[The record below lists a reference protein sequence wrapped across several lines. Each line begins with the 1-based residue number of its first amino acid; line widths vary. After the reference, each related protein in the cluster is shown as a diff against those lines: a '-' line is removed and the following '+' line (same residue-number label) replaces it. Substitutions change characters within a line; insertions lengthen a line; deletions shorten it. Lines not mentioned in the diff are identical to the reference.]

1 MFNHVTLLK
10 SSSLNEKPQMQYL
23 ILNSLLLLTISLF
36 SQNKA
41 PVFDGVVNP
50 EEWKNADFFEINYE
64 ISPGNNIPSPY
75 LTKAFIT
82 HSKTD
87 LYVGFIAYA
96 DMENLRSSV
105 RNRDEG
111 FQDDNVF
118 IGIDTY
124 GDGRYMVGIG
134 ANPEGNQLDVKLLS
148 TGNDDVTYDVN
159 FESKASKHEDNYH
172 VELKIPF
179 RVLQFKKAPLMEWK
193 ILLYRSTFTESNRS
207 QNINFPIDLNNP
219 CLPCQAT
226 STISLEGVQSQNR
239 VNLLPYIYSGVEGKR
254 SQAQFE
260 FQKPTASIG
269 LSGLFDLSNTTS
281 LEYALNPDFSQ
292 VEADVS
298 QINVNT
304 TFALYFQERRPYFNE
319 GNDIIETN
327 LNSVYT
333 RAVNQPLLSSKLISQ
348 GENQRIYWLAA
359 YDEASPYL
367 IAGENRSY
375 FGEGGASYSNIF
387 RYQRTYKQGTN
398 LGFLSTNKVF
408 KDGGYGHTFGVDGRY
423 RFKKSYTA
431 SFEFNKSIVL
441 EPEAEWIQENDQI
454 NQKNTLL
461 DGERLNGD
469 ALFLSLSRNTKNWNT
484 EVTYQHFSPHYQ
496 TPLGFVTQNSIRNVE
511 IYQGYQHFFEKEN
524 FVKQMGIDLSSEFN
538 YNYNHLRK
546 LLLFDSSVYV
556 QLSGNIQSQ
565 LSYTYTVNEEFEGFI
580 AENMPEYS
588 VFVSYNPSES
598 VRLGIFSSTGEA
610 LRYDAENPAVGNN
623 FFLGSF
629 NNFQITPN
637 FRISPSLR
645 YNQLQNKT
653 DQSLYYS
660 GFIARATLNYQ
671 FNPNF
676 SFRIIGEFND
686 FDNSFFLQPL
696 FKWNPNPF
704 TLFYIGG
711 TNGYS
716 QLEQKN
722 RYGIEN
728 SQFYLKFQYLFDF

>member
-1 MFNHVTLLK
+1 MHYRFF
-10 SSSLNEKPQMQYL
+10 SFIL
-23 ILNSLLLLTISLF
+23 IAMGLYA
-36 SQNKA
+36 QNN
-41 PVFDGVVNP
+41 PPHFDGIVHA
-50 EEWKNADFFEINYE
+50 EEWQNSISFDINYE
-64 ISPGNNIPSPY
+64 INPGNNIPSPY
-75 LTKAFIT
+75 LTKAFISYT
-82 HSKTD
+82 PTD

-124 GDGRYMVGIG
+124 GDGRYMVGLG

-159 FESKASKHEDNYH
+159 FESKASKHEDSYH

-179 RVLQFKKAPLMEWK
+179 RVLQFKKAPQMEWK
-193 ILLYRSTFTESNRS
+193 ILLYRSTFTATNRS

-226 STISLEGVQSQNR
+226 SSITLEGIESKNR
-239 VNLLPYIYSGVEGKR
+239 VNLLPYVYSGLEGNRIKEPF
-254 SQAQFE
+254 A
-260 FQKPTASIG
+260 FQKPTATVG
-269 LSGLFDLSNTTS
+269 LSGLFDLTNTTS

-319 GNDIIETN
+319 GNDIIETQ

-333 RAVNQPLLSSKLISQ
+333 RAVNQPLFSSKLISQ

-375 FGEGGASYSNIF
+375 FGEGGASFSNIF
-387 RYQRTYKQGTN
+387 RYQRTFEQGTN
-398 LGFLSTNKVF
+398 WGFLTTNKVF

-431 SFEFNKSIVL
+431 SFEFNKSIIV
-441 EPEAEWIQENDQI
+441 EPQTDWIEEKDQI
-454 NQKNTLL
+454 NDKNTLL
-461 DGERLNGD
+461 DGETLNGN
-469 ALFLSLSRNTKNWNT
+469 ALFLSLARNTRNWNT
-484 EVTYQHFSPHYQ
+484 EIVYEHYSPHYQ
-496 TPLGFVTQNSIRNVE
+496 TPLGFVTQNSIRFVE
-511 IYQGYQHFFEKEN
+511 IYQGYQHFFEKDN
-524 FVKQMGIDLSSEFN
+524 FVKQLGIDLSSEFN
-538 YNYNHLRK
+538 YNYNKLRK
-546 LLLFDSSVYV
+546 LLNFNSSLFV

-565 LSYTYTVNEEFEGFI
+565 LRYTYTVNEEFEGFF
-580 AENMPEYS
+580 ARSMPEYS
-588 VFVSYNPSES
+588 AFVSYNPSET
-598 VRLGIFSSTGEA
+598 VRLGVFSSYGEA
-610 LRYDAENPAVGNN
+610 LRYDSENPAIGNN
-623 FFLGSF
+623 FFLGTF

-637 FRISPSLR
+637 LRISPSLR
-645 YNQLQNKT
+645 YNQLQNQA
-653 DQSLYYS
+653 DQSLYYA

-686 FDNSFFLQPL
+686 FDNRFFLQPL

-722 RYGIEN
+722 RYAIEN
-728 SQFYLKFQYLFDF
+728 SQLYLKFQYLFDW